1 MAERWLVETMH
12 LQGGPHGPVLR
23 AARDALCAA
32 GLAVGVTLVLVE
44 EWEALAELNARHRG
58 DWFPLLP
65 RPAAAPSF
73 WVAAVDADGE
83 FVATHGVVLL
93 DCSSA
98 SFGARVGDLT
108 AFHDPGAAPSEEF
121 GFCASPA
128 AHETSGAVA
137 WIVAGWNRPDWRGR
151 GLFHL
156 LGAVARLV
164 AVDRWSPRWVV
175 GLVDPE
181 TVPVWV
187 RRCAGRALLEPLPA
201 VLYQQAGVGRL
212 PLHFMRWSRPAV
224 LLDLQ
229 EAARKDTLETGV
241 LRRSCSMQGLDVD
254 GGQDRAAPLALPSIE
269 GVGVDE
275 GPADTRDGHLVEDR
289 LAGADALGILRPD
302 AVREFDMGIRFVGLV
317 DDGPA
322 PSAPQNRQGRNPQMP
337 EAQRLGRPAAGQEGA
352 AIHQAGAL
360 QEGGQRRG
368 QHALAPAL
376 RHDGALP
383 IRRLGQC
390 QPDDG
395 GFRPDG
401 GAQGAPVLGGEDQD
415 GHAALSSFRASAA
428 AA

>member
-1 MAERWLVETMH
+1 MAERWLVETMP
-12 LQGGPHGPVLR
+12 LQGSPHGPVLC
-23 AARDALCAA
+23 AARDVLCAA
-32 GLAVGVTLVLVE
+32 GLAIGITLVLVE
-44 EWEALAELNARHRG
+44 DWEALERLNARHRG

-73 WVAAVDADGE
+73 WVAAVDAQGE

-93 DCSSA
+93 DCSA
-98 SFGARVGDLT
+98 VSFGARVGALT

-128 AHETSGAVA
+128 AHETRGAVA

-164 AVDRWSPRWVV
+164 ALDRWSPRWVV

-181 TVPVWV
+181 TVPVWA

-212 PLHFMRWSRPAV
+212 PLHFMRWNRPAV

-229 EAARKDTLETGV
+229 DAARKDTLETRT
-241 LRRSCSMQGLDVD
+241 LRPVWSMQRLDVD
-254 GGQDRAAPLALPSIE
+254 GGQHGAAASVLPSIK

-275 GPADTRDGHLVEDR
+275 GPADARDGHPVEDR
-289 LAGADALGILRPD
+289 LTGADALGILGAD
-302 AVREFDMGIRFVGLV
+302 AVGELDMGIRFVGLV

-322 PSAPQNRQGRNPQMP
+322 PGAPQNRQGRNPQMP
-337 EAQRLGRPAAGQEGA
+337 EAQRVGRPGAGQEGTA
-352 AIHQAGAL
+352 VYEPCPF
-360 QEGGQRRG
+360 QEGGQGGR
-368 QHALAPAL
+368 QHALSPAF
-376 RHDGALP
+376 RDDGALP
-383 IRRLGQC
+383 VRRLAQR
-390 QPDDG
+390 QPGDG
-395 GFRPDG
+395 GLRPDG
-401 GAQGAPVLGGEDQD
+401 GALGAPLLGGESND
-415 GHAALSSFRASAA
+415 GHAARSSFRASTAA
-428 AA
+428 A

>member
-1 MAERWLVETMH
+1 MAERWLMETMP
-12 LQGGPHGPVLR
+12 LQGSPHGPVLR

-32 GLAVGVTLVLVE
+32 GLAISITLVLVE
-44 EWEALAELNARHRG
+44 EWEALERLNARHRG

-73 WVAAVDADGE
+73 CVAAVDADGE

-93 DCSSA
+93 DCSA
-98 SFGARVGDLT
+98 TSFGARVEDLT

-128 AHETSGAVA
+128 AHETRGAVA

-164 AVDRWSPRWVV
+164 ALDRWSPRWVV
-175 GLVDPE
+175 GLVDLE
-181 TVPVWV
+181 TVPVWE
-187 RRCAGRALLEPLPA
+187 RRCADWALLEPLPA

-229 EAARKDTLETGV
+229 GAARA
-241 LRRSCSMQGLDVD
+241 RSMQGLDVD
-254 GGQDRAAPLALPSIE
+254 GGQDGTTAPILPPIE
-269 GVGVDE
+269 RVGVDE
-275 GPADTRDGHLVEDR
+275 GPANARDGHPVEDG

-302 AVREFDMGIRFVGLV
+302 AVRELDMGIRFVRLV

-322 PSAPQNRQGRNPQMP
+322 PGASENRQGRHPQMP
-337 EAQRLGRPAAGQEGA
+337 EAQRIGRPGAGQEGA
-352 AIHQAGAL
+352 AVHQAGAL
-360 QEGGQRRG
+360 QEGGQGRG
-368 QHALAPAL
+368 QHTLAPAFS
-376 RHDGALP
+376 HDGSLP
-383 IRRLGQC
+383 VRGLAQR
-390 QPDDG
+390 QPDDSG
-395 GFRPDG
+395 LRLDG
-401 GAQGAPVLGGEDQD
+401 GAQGAPVLGGEGDD
-415 GHAALSSFRASAA
+415 GHAARSSFRASTAA
-428 AA
+428 A

>member
-1 MAERWLVETMH
+1 MAERRLVETMP
-12 LQGGPHGPVLR
+12 LQGSPHGPVLR

-32 GLAVGVTLVLVE
+32 GLAAGVTLVLVE
-44 EWEALAELNARHRG
+44 EWEALAQLNVRHRG

-65 RPAAAPSF
+65 RPPAAPSF
-73 WVAAVDADGE
+73 WVGAVDADGE

-93 DCSSA
+93 DCSAA
-98 SFGARVGDLT
+98 SFGARVEALT

-128 AHETSGAVA
+128 AQETRGAVA
-137 WIVAGWNRPDWRGR
+137 WVVAGWNRPDWRGR

-156 LGAVARLV
+156 LGAMARLV
-164 AVDRWSPRWVV
+164 ALDRWSPRWVV

-187 RRCAGRALLEPLPA
+187 RRCAGRVLLEPLPA

-212 PLHFMRWSRPAV
+212 PLHFMRWSRPAA

-229 EAARKDTLETGV
+229 DAARA
-241 LRRSCSMQGLDVD
+241 CSMQGLDVD
-254 GGQDRAAPLALPSIE
+254 GRQDGAAAPILPPIE

-275 GPADTRDGHLVEDR
+275 GPTDARDGHPVEDCF
-289 LAGADALGILRPD
+289 AGADALGILRPN
-302 AVREFDMGIRFVGLV
+302 AVGELDMRIRFVGLV

-322 PSAPQNRQGRNPQMP
+322 PGAPQHRQGRHSQMP
-337 EAQRLGRPAAGQEGA
+337 EAQRLGRPDARQEGA
-352 AIHQAGAL
+352 AVHQAGAL
-360 QEGGQRRG
+360 QEGGQGRG

-383 IRRLGQC
+383 VRRLGQR

-401 GAQGAPVLGGEDQD
+401 GAQGAPVLGGEGED
-415 GHAALSSFRASAA
+415 GHAARSSFRASTAA
-428 AA
+428 A

>member
-1 MAERWLVETMH
+1 MPLNDS
-12 LQGGPHGPVLR
+12 PHGPVLR
-23 AARDALCAA
+23 SARDALCAA
-32 GLAVGVTLVLVE
+32 GLAAGVTLVLVE
-44 EWEALAELNARHRG
+44 EWEALAELNDRHRG

-65 RPAAAPSF
+65 RPAAAQSF
-73 WVAAVDADGE
+73 WVAEVNADGE

-93 DCSSA
+93 DCSAA

-128 AHETSGAVA
+128 AHKTCGAVA

-164 AVDRWSPRWVV
+164 ALDRWSPRWVV

-187 RRCAGRALLEPLPA
+187 RRCAGRALLEPMPA

-229 EAARKDTLETGV
+229 DAAQAW
-241 LRRSCSMQGLDVD
+241 SMQGLDVD
-254 GGQDRAAPLALPSIE
+254 GGQNGTAAPILPPIE
-269 GVGVDE
+269 RVGVDE
-275 GPADTRDGHLVEDR
+275 GPADTRDGHPVEDG

-302 AVREFDMGIRFVGLV
+302 AVGELDMRIRFVGLV

-322 PSAPQNRQGRNPQMP
+322 PGAPQHRQGRHPQMP
-337 EAQRLGRPAAGQEGA
+337 EAQRLGRPGAGQEGA
-352 AIHQAGAL
+352 AVHQAGTL
-360 QEGGQRRG
+360 QEGREGRG

-383 IRRLGQC
+383 ILRLGER

-395 GFRPDG
+395 GLRPDG
-401 GAQGAPVLGGEDQD
+401 GALGAPVLGGKGED
-415 GHAALSSFRASAA
+415 GHAARSSFRASTAA
-428 AA
+428 A